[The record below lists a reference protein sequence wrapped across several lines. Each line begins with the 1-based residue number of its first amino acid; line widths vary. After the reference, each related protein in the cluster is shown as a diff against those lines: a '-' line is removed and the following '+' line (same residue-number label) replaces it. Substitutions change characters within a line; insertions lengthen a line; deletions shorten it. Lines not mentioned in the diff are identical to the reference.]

1 MGHCGT
7 VCASYVIAIGWGS
20 CVCLWHHCHWDCHQA
35 HSCAAPCRGP
45 AGAVTVASRPWCDTE
60 KCHGGFPPIWPS
72 HPASG
77 MADGS
82 TQKTAGM
89 ADGSTPKIAGM
100 VMGSLDLRGITK
112 KTGHNHGTTGPGMAD
127 GSTKKT
133 ARMADG
139 STQKV
144 ARMAD
149 GQGGK
154 PQ

>member
-1 MGHCGT
+1 
-7 VCASYVIAIGWGS
+7 
-20 CVCLWHHCHWDCHQA
+20 
-35 HSCAAPCRGP
+35 
-45 AGAVTVASRPWCDTE
+45 
-60 KCHGGFPPIWPS
+60 
-72 HPASG
+72 

-89 ADGSTPKIAGM
+89 ADGSTQKIAGM
-100 VMGSLDLRGITK
+100 VMGILDLPGITK

-149 GQGGK
+149 GQGEK
-154 PQ
+154 PQWSNVGGQVRRESATLNAQSAP

>member
-1 MGHCGT
+1 
-7 VCASYVIAIGWGS
+7 
-20 CVCLWHHCHWDCHQA
+20 
-35 HSCAAPCRGP
+35 
-45 AGAVTVASRPWCDTE
+45 
-60 KCHGGFPPIWPS
+60 
-72 HPASG
+72 

-100 VMGSLDLRGITK
+100 VMGILDLRGITK

-127 GSTKKT
+127 GSTKKKT
-133 ARMADG
+133 ARLADG

-149 GQGGK
+149 GQREQ